1 MENNND
7 LSPLSKILFV
17 SILVL
22 MVIAGLIYFSELLQ
36 PIVLAIIFWYII
48 KALEDFIGRIKI
60 KGKQLP
66 RWLRGTIAIVI
77 IFLSLQTA
85 IDIIVTNLS
94 RMVNNFS
101 IYESSLNQFLNQMGD
116 LFRVENI
123 TDVVKK
129 RISELDIQSYLQGI
143 LASLTSFVGNI
154 FLVIIYVVFLF
165 LEEVSLSKKSKMIF
179 SDPKRIDRMKKL
191 TQQIYSSTNQYVTL
205 KTYVSLLTG
214 AFSYIILLLYGVD
227 YAFLWAF
234 IIFLLNFIPYIGS
247 FIATFLPAIFAIV
260 QFGTIW
266 YFIWIFGSIQVVQ
279 LVVGNYIEPRVMGK
293 SLNLSPLVVVI
304 TLSFW
309 GYVWGLLGM
318 FLSVPITSIMLIVM
332 AQFPSTRPISV
343 ILSENGE
350 IDSLIVKPEEDLAS
364 G

>member
-1 MENNND
+1 MNENSE
-7 LSPLSKILFV
+7 LSPLAKILFV
-17 SILVL
+17 SILIL
-22 MVIAGLIYFSELLQ
+22 LVITGLIYFSELLQ
-36 PIVLAIIFWYII
+36 PIVLAVIFWYII
-48 KALEDFIGRIKI
+48 KALENFIGRLNI

-66 RWLRGTIAIVI
+66 KWIRGALAIAI

-94 RMVNNFS
+94 QMVTNFA
-101 IYESSLNQFLNQMGD
+101 IYETSLNQFLNQMGD

-123 TDVVKK
+123 TDIVKQ
-129 RISELDIQSYLQGI
+129 RISALDIQSYLQGI
-143 LASLTSFVGNI
+143 LSSLTSFVGNI
-154 FLVIIYVVFLF
+154 FLVIIYVVFIF
-165 LEEVSLSKKSKMIF
+165 LEEVSLSKKSKLIF
-179 SDPKRIDRMKKL
+179 SDPKRIDRMRKL
-191 TQQIYSSTNQYVTL
+191 TEQIYRSTNQYVTL

-214 AFSYIILLLYGVD
+214 GFSYIILLLYGVD

-247 FIATFLPAIFAIV
+247 FIATFLPSIFAIV

-279 LVVGNYIEPRVMGK
+279 LIVGNYIEPRVMGK

-318 FLSVPITSIMLIVM
+318 FLSVPITSIMLIIM
-332 AQFPSTRPISV
+332 AQFPSTRSVAV

-350 IDSLIVKPEEDLAS
+350 IDNLIVKDLDEVI
-364 G
+364 

>member
-1 MENNND
+1 MEKTNE
-7 LSPLSKILFV
+7 LPPLSKISFI
-17 SILVL
+17 SILIL

-36 PIVLAIIFWYII
+36 PIVLAVIFWYII
-48 KALEDFIGRIKI
+48 KTIEGFIGRLKI

-66 RWLRGTIAIVI
+66 KWVRGTIAIAI
-77 IFLSLQTA
+77 IFLSLQGA

-94 RMVNNFS
+94 QMVNNFS
-101 IYESSLNQFLNQMGD
+101 IYESSLNLFLNQMGD

-123 TDVVKK
+123 TDVVRE
-129 RISELDIQSYLQGI
+129 RINALDIQSYLRGI
-143 LASLTSFVGNI
+143 LSSLTSFVGNI
-154 FLVIIYVVFLF
+154 FLVIIYVVFIF
-165 LEEVSLSKKSKMIF
+165 LEEVSLSKKSQMIF
-179 SDPKRIDRMKKL
+179 SDPRKIERMKKL
-191 TQQIYSSTNQYVTL
+191 SEQIYRSTNQYITL

-214 AFSYIILLLYGVD
+214 AFSYIILILYGVD

-247 FIATFLPAIFAIV
+247 FIATFLPALFAIV

-279 LVVGNYIEPRVMGK
+279 VIVGNYIEPRVMGK

-332 AQFPSTRPISV
+332 AQFPSTRGVAV

-350 IDSLIVKPEEDLAS
+350 IDSLIVRNPEDEVIS
-364 G
+364 

>member
-1 MENNND
+1 MKEETE
-7 LSPLSKILFV
+7 LTPLSKILFV
-17 SILVL
+17 SILIL

-36 PIVLAIIFWYII
+36 PIVLAVIFWYII

-60 KGKQLP
+60 KGRPFPK
-66 RWLRGTIAIVI
+66 WIRGTIAIAI

-94 RMVNNFS
+94 QMVKNFS

-116 LFRVENI
+116 MFRVENI
-123 TDVVKK
+123 TDVVKE
-129 RISELDIQSYLQGI
+129 RISALDIQSYLQGI

-154 FLVIIYVVFLF
+154 FLVIIYVVFIF
-165 LEEVSLSKKSKMIF
+165 LEEVSLSKKGELVF
-179 SDPKRIDRMKKL
+179 SDIHKRNRIKKL
-191 TQQIYSSTNQYVTL
+191 IHQIYRSTNQYVTL

-214 AFSYIILLLYGVD
+214 GLSYIILLLYGVD

-247 FIATFLPAIFAIV
+247 FIATFLPSIFAIV
-260 QFGTIW
+260 QFGSLW
-266 YFIWIFGSIQVVQ
+266 YFIWIFASIQVIQ

-318 FLSVPITSIMLIVM
+318 FLSVPITSIMLIIL
-332 AQFPSTRPISV
+332 AQFPSTRGVAI

-350 IDSLIVKPEEDLAS
+350 IDSLIVKDPDLDTVD
-364 G
+364 

>member
-1 MENNND
+1 
-7 LSPLSKILFV
+7 
-17 SILVL
+17 
-22 MVIAGLIYFSELLQ
+22 
-36 PIVLAIIFWYII
+36 
-48 KALEDFIGRIKI
+48 
-60 KGKQLP
+60 
-66 RWLRGTIAIVI
+66 
-77 IFLSLQTA
+77 
-85 IDIIVTNLS
+85 VTNLS
-94 RMVNNFS
+94 QLVKNFS
-101 IYESSLNQFLNQMGD
+101 LYESSLNSFLNEMGD

-123 TDVVKK
+123 TDVVKQ
-129 RISELDIQSYLQGI
+129 RISALDIQSYLRNI
-143 LASLTSFVGNI
+143 LSSLTSFVGNI
-154 FLVIIYVVFLF
+154 FLVVIYVVFLF
-165 LEEVSLSKKSKMIF
+165 LEEVSLSKKSKLIF
-179 SDPKRIDRMKKL
+179 SDPKRIDRMRRL
-191 TQQIYSSTNQYVTL
+191 TQQIYHSTNQYVTL

-318 FLSVPITSIMLIVM
+318 FLSVPITSIMLIVL
-332 AQFPSTRPISV
+332 AQFPATRGISV

-350 IDSLIVKPEEDLAS
+350 IDNLIVKPEES
-364 G
+364 PGIN

>member
-1 MENNND
+1 MNENSE
-7 LSPLSKILFV
+7 LSPLAKILFV
-17 SILVL
+17 SILIL
-22 MVIAGLIYFSELLQ
+22 LVITGLIYFSELLQ
-36 PIVLAIIFWYII
+36 PIVLAVIFWYII
-48 KALEDFIGRIKI
+48 KALENFIGRLNI

-66 RWLRGTIAIVI
+66 KWIRGALAIAI

-94 RMVNNFS
+94 QMVTNFA
-101 IYESSLNQFLNQMGD
+101 IYETSLNQFLNQMGD

-123 TDVVKK
+123 TDIVKQ
-129 RISELDIQSYLQGI
+129 RISALDIQSYLQGI
-143 LASLTSFVGNI
+143 LSSLTSFVGNI
-154 FLVIIYVVFLF
+154 FLVIIYVVFIF
-165 LEEVSLSKKSKMIF
+165 LEEVSLSKKSKLIF
-179 SDPKRIDRMKKL
+179 SDPKRIDRMRKL
-191 TQQIYSSTNQYVTL
+191 TEQIYRSTNQYVTL

-214 AFSYIILLLYGVD
+214 GFSYIILLLYGVD

-247 FIATFLPAIFAIV
+247 FIATFLPSIFAIV

-279 LVVGNYIEPRVMGK
+279 LIVGNYIEPRVMGK

-318 FLSVPITSIMLIVM
+318 FLSVPITSIMLIIM
-332 AQFPSTRPISV
+332 AQFPSTRSVAV

-350 IDSLIVKPEEDLAS
+350 IENLIVKSNEE
-364 G
+364 